1 MSSSKPAKSQ
11 HPSAK
16 AIIDVDVVKV
26 HPDHPEGK
34 GGLDDVLTLATGQP
48 LAVEGCTLE
57 STSLNSLL
65 SVQASSRIFSA
76 IIEAGT
82 FKLQYANPAFCRL
95 TGLKTPSTNGAGKS
109 AQRLTE
115 VLAPCQATPGAG
127 TQTLEQLYRRY
138 LLYQIFQQLYRL
150 DIPGLQVLTDPL
162 LFNLNPANSRYSHW
176 IEFWFTS
183 PPLKI
188 TRIDPNIDE
197 FADLE
202 LQYLPFA
209 EQQLLTEPAKLTQL
223 SQRLR
228 LENYQVEGL
237 ILLEGK
243 DVTRAEWSRRI
254 TELLINRD
262 SILQCHKFRKLTQ
275 GLCSLFQAQH
285 CFLLRIKGK
294 EAQVFIDKIG
304 DPQDSLLYSLDT
316 LGRSCIIQA
325 TEINQV
331 LNIPDFWQ
339 VAETDCDLHFKQLG
353 VRSLLLLPLVVHTG
367 TSQSTSE
374 EVLGVIGVTS
384 DRIHHFNTIDCQQA
398 TQLVPAF
405 TAALSHA
412 IQQRFTNLR
421 NIHPAVAWKFMQEAE
436 RRSWGLPPET
446 IAFDDV
452 YPLYGISDIRGS
464 SEERNRAIQNDLL
477 AQFELGLKIVETA
490 YQSQETAFTQQLCQ
504 DLRDYIALIQEK
516 VTVEMEVQAAEY
528 LKQEVEANFDYFCQ
542 CGEEAEAAVF
552 AYQAAC
558 DNEHGCIYE
567 ARSRYDQMLQVISFH
582 LQATWEWWQE
592 RMQNIIAHHCDFEI
606 TDGIDHM
613 LYVGATIDPKFTHF
627 HLKSLRY
634 EQLRAI
640 CDCAR
645 MILKLQAESEKMLGL
660 AHLILVQNSTIDIY
674 HNETT
679 EKLFDVRGSRDI
691 RYEIVK
697 KRIDKA
703 VDKETKTR
711 ITQSGMLTVVFSTD
725 EEWQEYRQYLN
736 YLMREG
742 WIESDITLGF
752 IEPLQGVSGLRF
764 AQVKVIPGTP
774 LSQTAEKSST

>member
-11 HPSAK
+11 HTSAK

-26 HPDHPEGK
+26 PSHHPESK
-34 GGLDDVLTLATGQP
+34 GGLDDALTLGTGQS
-48 LAVEGCTLE
+48 LALEGCTLE
-57 STSLNSLL
+57 STSLKSLL
-65 SVQASSRIFSA
+65 SIQASSRIFSA

-82 FKLQYANPAFCRL
+82 FKLQYANPAFCQL
-95 TGLKTPSTNGAGKS
+95 TGLKISPNNGAGQS
-109 AQRLTE
+109 VQRLTE
-115 VLAPCQATPGAG
+115 VLAPCQVTPGAG

-162 LFNLNPANSRYSHW
+162 LFNLNPADSRYSHW
-176 IEFWFTS
+176 IEFWLTS
-183 PPLKI
+183 PPVKI
-188 TRIDPNIDE
+188 TRIDPKIDE

-243 DVTRAEWSRRI
+243 DVTRTEWSRRI

-262 SILQCHKFRKLTQ
+262 SILQCHKFRKITQ

-645 MILKLQAESEKMLGL
+645 MILKLQAESDKMLGL

-703 VDKETKTR
+703 VDKATKTR